1 MTTIDDIAALR
12 DCLYEVVAKN
22 AQPLDSVEVVQVLKS
37 ISEEMYAAGIDE
49 ALRSA
54 ESRIKDWD
62 HIASAWDLTW
72 LTLFAYSLSKRHKQ
86 NIAGAE
92 PSPYADRNH
101 HALRVVDSGGSTH
114 SVDRSE

>member
-1 MTTIDDIAALR
+1 
-12 DCLYEVVAKN
+12 VVAKN

-37 ISEEMYAAGIDE
+37 VSEEMYAAGIDE

-72 LTLFAYSLSKRHKQ
+72 LTLFAYSLSKRHKKR
-86 NIAGAE
+86 NEGAE
-92 PSPYADRNH
+92 PSPYADRNRQ
-101 HALRVVDSGGSTH
+101 ALRVVDRDGSTH